1 MGRRILG
8 LRENANNEVI
18 YGELGWWTLRT
29 RRDLLRLRYWKKLLS
44 MKDSRLTKMVYQWE
58 RKQDVPNS
66 WAASTKKLL
75 CELDL
80 AEYWEHQDTEVLP
93 PEWNSIIWGKLQS
106 WEESKWKESID
117 SKPRLRTYRQFKQKL
132 AFEEYLNAAD
142 QKGRR
147 QLARIR
153 SGANRLRIEEGRAK
167 RLPPEDRKCWFG
179 CMVVEDERHFLLS
192 CPVYSDL
199 RQEVID
205 KVGQEEFNNRGLEI
219 MMGTDG
225 KELTTIAIKFVQKA
239 TARRTRLLRLRG

>member
-1 MGRRILG
+1 
-8 LRENANNEVI
+8 
-18 YGELGWWTLRT
+18 
-29 RRDLLRLRYWKKLLS
+29 
-44 MKDSRLTKMVYQWE
+44 MKDSRLTKMVYHWE
-58 RKQDVPNS
+58 RKQDLPNS

-75 CELDL
+75 CELGL
-80 AEYWEHQDTEVLP
+80 ADFWEHQDTEALP
-93 PEWNSIIWGKLQS
+93 PECNSIIWDKLQNQ
-106 WEESKWKESID
+106 EESKWKESID
-117 SKPRLRTYRQFKQKL
+117 NKPRLRTYRQFKRKL
-132 AFEEYLNAAD
+132 AFEDYLNATD

-205 KVGQEEFNNRGLEI
+205 KVGQEEFDNRGLEI
-219 MMGTDG
+219 MMGTG
-225 KELTTIAIKFVQKA
+225 TKKLTQTVIKFVQKA
-239 TARRTRLLRLRG
+239 MARRTRVLRLRG